1 MPARVLVP
9 LLLALAAALGLVL
22 GAVLPGSS
30 SAPVSGTSSG
40 PAGSSESSGPAEAT
54 GAPADQSATSS
65 ESASP
70 DSGAGSGEVTGAGG
84 GVSAV
89 NQPQPEFE
97 IAKLAPGE
105 KPPQFVVIS
114 FDGACSNDIFRR
126 YMDVADQVGA
136 FYTFFVS
143 GLCLLPEEQKFLYE
157 TPGRD
162 AGSSAIGF
170 ADNSDEV
177 VQRIANY
184 KEAYEKGHEIGTH
197 FLGHWCEPNDGAVNS
212 WGASEWESEFQQDAT
227 FMNDWAE
234 INGVADPQPLPF
246 NHSVVQ
252 GARTPCLEGQRDV
265 MYPIFV
271 DNGFTYDASNA
282 GMLQWPVK
290 NEYGLWDFP
299 LQTIKV
305 SGYDRSN
312 LSMDYNFLCAQND
325 CNQEADQATCDNIEQ
340 STYDSLMAATDAV
353 YNGNRAPFFFGNHF
367 NTWVCGAYT
376 NALTRFI
383 TEASA
388 KYPDL
393 KFVSNAQLV
402 QWLEAQDPA
411 VLDELVSEG
420 AQVY

>member
-1 MPARVLVP
+1 MSPRVLVP

-22 GAVLPGSS
+22 GAVLPGTS
-30 SAPVSGTSSG
+30 SAPT
-40 PAGSSESSGPAEAT
+40 AGSPSASSSPGESTDSDPT
-54 GAPADQSATSS
+54 SAPADDATPPPS
-65 ESASP
+65 ETPA
-70 DSGAGSGEVTGAGG
+70 EVDTETTGAGG

-89 NQPQPEFE
+89 NQPQPEFPVT
-97 IAKLAPGE
+97 KLQPGD

-143 GLCLLPEEQKFLYE
+143 GLCLLPEEERFLYE
-157 TPGRD
+157 TPGRE

-197 FLGHWCEPNDGAVNS
+197 FLGHWCEPNDGSVNS
-212 WGASEWESEFQQDAT
+212 WGTSEWESEFAQDAK

-234 INGVADPQPLPF
+234 INGVSDPTPLPF
-246 NHSVVQ
+246 NHSVVK

-265 MYPIFV
+265 MYPVFLE
-271 DNGFTYDASNA
+271 NGFEYDASNS
-282 GMLQWPVK
+282 GMLQWPIK

-299 LQTIKV
+299 LQTMKV
-305 SGYDRSN
+305 VGYDRSN
-312 LSMDYNFLCAQND
+312 LSMDYNFLCAQNE
-325 CNQEADQATCDNIEQ
+325 CQQEADQATCDRIEQ
-340 STYDSLMAATDAV
+340 STYDSLMAATDAL
-353 YNGNRAPFFFGNHF
+353 YNGNRAPLFFGNHF

-383 TEASA
+383 ADASA
-388 KYPDL
+388 QYPDL
-393 KFVSNAQLV
+393 QFVSNAQLL
-402 QWLEAQDPA
+402 QWLDAQDPA
-411 VLDELVSEG
+411 VLDDLV
-420 AQVY
+420 AQGVQSY

>member
-30 SAPVSGTSSG
+30 SAPVSGTSSA
-40 PAGSSESSGPAEAT
+40 PAGSSESSAAAEAT
-54 GAPADQSATSS
+54 DAPADPAATSS
-65 ESASP
+65 ESAST

-97 IAKLAPGE
+97 ITKLAPGE